1 MPEAAETSET
11 FEISFRAN
19 PVQRAF
25 ITSQAKADLFAARM
39 GEGKSAALC
48 WACFHHTQ
56 QNPGARWAFIR
67 DTWENLRDTTQKEF
81 FEWFPP
87 GICGEYLAS
96 AKTFRWRIGEMRG
109 EVQWLGMD
117 DEKDASK
124 LQSRALGAFAM
135 DEPAPAAESGG
146 IAEFIFTTAMSR
158 LRQKGVNWYAAKLAE
173 NNPDETHWTYLRFV
187 NPGMTGLK
195 LWQTQEPENLEN
207 LPGDYYSGLEQVYR
221 GRDDL
226 IDRFVRGLFRFQRK
240 GRPVTPAWNDKMH
253 LRPTLSPNPKVMLH
267 LGWDFGLTPVC
278 TITQLLPD
286 GHWNVLE
293 CMAGED
299 TDLESHID
307 QIVLPRLTSAYDG
320 YEWDHTIDP
329 AGGYRDPTTGARASR
344 ALRKM
349 LGGSV
354 HLGAER
360 IDDGVQPLN
369 HALSQMRNQTGL
381 VQVAKDLAAPVYL
394 ALRGGWHFPVHSGGV
409 IGDKPKKDEHSHPG
423 DSMRYLASRF
433 FPMGRLQKK
442 RTEARKQRK
451 PRYFQ
456 SLKATRPGLR
466 VPKEIRTLPSEEV
479 PR

>member
-1 MPEAAETSET
+1 MATEEA

-87 GICGEYLAS
+87 GVCGEYLAS
-96 AKTFRWRIGEMRG
+96 AKTYRWRIGEMRG

-117 DEKDASK
+117 DPKDASK

-146 IAEFIFTTAMSR
+146 IAEFIFTTALSR
-158 LRQKGVNWYAAKLAE
+158 LRQKGMKWYAAKLAE
-173 NNPDETHWTYLRFV
+173 NNPDETHWTYTRFAV
-187 NPGMTGLK
+187 PGTPGFR
-195 LWQTQEPENLEN
+195 LWQTQQPENLEN
-207 LPGDYYSGLEQVYR
+207 LPEDYYAGLEVAYR

-226 IDRFVRGLFRFQRK
+226 IDRFVRGLFGFQRK
-240 GRPVTPAWNDKMH
+240 GRPVTPAWNEKMH
-253 LRPTLSPNPKVMLH
+253 LKPMIHPDPKAMLH
-267 LGWDFGLTPVC
+267 LLWDFGLTPVC
-278 TITQLLPD
+278 TITQLPVS
-286 GHWNVLE
+286 GHWNFIE
-293 CMAGED
+293 CLQGED

-307 QIVLPRLTSAYDG
+307 QTVLPRLTARYEG

-329 AGGYRDPTTGARASR
+329 AGSYRDQTTGARPAG

-360 IDDGVQPLN
+360 PEDGIQPLN
-369 HALSQMRNQTGL
+369 HVLSLMRNQSGL
-381 VQVAKDLAAPVYL
+381 VQVSKELAAPIYL
-394 ALRGGWHFPVHSGGV
+394 AFRGGWHYPVRSGGV
-409 IGDKPKKDEHSHPG
+409 IGDKPVKDEYSHPG
-423 DSMRYLASRF
+423 DTARYGASRF

-442 RTEARKQRK
+442 RVEARQQRK

-456 SLKATRPGLR
+456 SLHSGRPGLR
-466 VPKEIRTLPSEEV
+466 VPKEAETLREEDSPV
-479 PR
+479 